1 MWADALAAFSLLPS
15 TRVEISCIAVIKEP
29 EMCLV
34 RRGVSLSTA
43 SSALAAGPHHHI
55 ASGNLAQPGIAGM
68 FSGSCPHGNVT
79 LATTRVPDFSEPAY
93 RQLVNGFR
101 ELGDWQLLL
110 SGSDLATLIPEARYD
125 PKSDIPSVD
134 SRNPISSTLAHT
146 WQAMEVNMDCLFI
159 LIFHITPTIHRSG
172 RALGQFTSLPDSLF
186 TQSRES
192 PLSFDAALYLPPPV
206 VPPWDGAGAISAF
219 GSSMIL
225 PPDPVGI
232 TVSDTASSR
241 SLESMIRDM
250 LSACVENYSDFA
262 QKARFVSGTRAT
274 LFTVLARNY
283 YAMSH
288 IILALGFDVTQLN
301 VPHPF
306 IDVATNAEMSIT
318 ASDVLRMHGWATV
331 TFENKA
337 EDYIAAEK
345 VAHKTW
351 NKAIPASGTPD
362 YEMFSLFGVICYLWR
377 NHGPLDP
384 LAGSLCEPNPNSED
398 SIEQEAAIFKQVRLE
413 KCARLRLLKNYL
425 GVWLNILFVRQQFI
439 PFIVEA

>member
-34 RRGVSLSTA
+34 RRGVSLSTT
-43 SSALAAGPHHHI
+43 SSALAAGLHHHI

-110 SGSDLATLIPEARYD
+110 SGSDLATLIPRD
-125 PKSDIPSVD
+125 TIQ
-134 SRNPISSTLAHT
+134 THT
-146 WQAMEVNMDCLFI
+146 WLEVNMDCLFI

-192 PLSFDAALYLPPPV
+192 PLSFDAALYLPLPV

-384 LAGSLCEPNPNSED
+384 LAGSLCEPNSNSED